1 MNIAI
6 VAILTALVIA
16 GVSGWFSVVGLMA
29 IFSGS
34 ALSVAILGGSL
45 EVGKLVAATL
55 LKLKWNVLS
64 KSLRTTLSAMV
75 ITLMLITSMGTFGY
89 LSKAHVTQNETITP
103 VTLQLE
109 RLDQQIQRE
118 QKIIDD
124 TNKVVAQL
132 DASVQT
138 LIDNS
143 RIRGAD
149 GAIAVR
155 KSQTAER
162 ADLNAIIAAAQANI
176 DKLLD
181 QKMPLDQQVKSFETE
196 VGPVKYIAEVI
207 YGDADK
213 DLLEKSV
220 RFVTIILV
228 LVFDPLAVL
237 LLLAGN
243 HVLVAERVKKID
255 EDIPDEVSTNE
266 GPGDTEPSEQNIER
280 TPTNQRLP
288 FAGIPVRPIT

>member
-64 KSLRTTLSAMV
+64 KSLRHTLSAMV

-89 LSKAHVTQNETITP
+89 LSKAHVTQNEAITP
-103 VTLQLE
+103 VTLQVE

-124 TNKVVAQL
+124 TNKVIAQL

-149 GAIAVR
+149 GAVAVR

-162 ADLNAIIAAAQANI
+162 ADLNATIAAAQANI
-176 DKLLD
+176 DKILD

-255 EDIPDEVSTNE
+255 EDITDEVSTNE

-280 TPTNQRLP
+280 TTNKRLP